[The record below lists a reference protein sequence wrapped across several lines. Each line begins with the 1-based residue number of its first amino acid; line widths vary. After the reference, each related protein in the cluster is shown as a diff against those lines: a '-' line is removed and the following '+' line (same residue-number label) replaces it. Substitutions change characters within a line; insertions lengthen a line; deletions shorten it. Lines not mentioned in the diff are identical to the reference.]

1 MAQQTYTTKA
11 GDTLSKVASQY
22 GVSLA
27 DISGYASGD
36 PNKIGIGENL
46 TVNTRD
52 IPPANTINATNLNS
66 QPYKVPPPAP
76 VTAYDGLIA
85 SSNAAITGL
94 QTDVNTDKADI
105 KSKYTR
111 LGELP
116 TEKTD
121 AYKDEGVYD
130 KRGAY
135 NNAVNSIN
143 QKELAYQT
151 RVDKIRNNN
160 PTGALEEGQT
170 IEIDR
175 LTKDWAVEKAA
186 LSISAAFLKDDYEL
200 AKSIVDDRI
209 SAETDGLKNEL
220 AGLEYFYSQ
229 NYNTLTDEKKKVLE
243 FQIQNIQDEKSSK
256 ENALKEIGAIQLA
269 AAENGAPSSVIVGI
283 GKAGDLTQAISA
295 AGSWIDQTI
304 DRKGDGPGSNTVD
317 LAPEDERILTGSG
330 FSRQDIKDLQT
341 YVSKN
346 GVSAA
351 LSAKNTDGTPM
362 FTVQQ
367 IAAIKKVYSV
377 NDSDFFTKDS
387 INELVTADVA
397 KTWLEEKYADDN
409 SGLEDLARNQGFASW
424 WKTKGAEKNNFLS
437 SDKARQY
444 VIDQYTQKARDAGL
458 LIE

>member
-1 MAQQTYTTKA
+1 MAQQTYTVKQ
-11 GDTLSKVASQY
+11 GDTLSKVASSY
-22 GVSLA
+22 GVSLS
-27 DISGYASGD
+27 DITGYASGD

-46 TVNTRD
+46 TINTRD

-66 QPYKVPPPAP
+66 QPYKVPPTTPT
-76 VTAYDGLIA
+76 TAYDGLIK
-85 SSNAAITGL
+85 SSEAAITGL
-94 QTDVNTDKADI
+94 ETDVNKDKESI
-105 KSKYTR
+105 KGKYTR
-111 LGELP
+111 LGQLP
-116 TEKTD
+116 TEQAD
-121 AYKDEGVYD
+121 AYKKEGVYD

-135 NNAVNSIN
+135 NNAVNTIN

-151 RVDKIRNNN
+151 RIDKIRNSN
-160 PTGALEEGQT
+160 PTGALEEGQN

-220 AGLEYFYSQ
+220 AGLEFFYSQ
-229 NYNTLTDEKKKVLE
+229 NYNSLTDEKKKVLE
-243 FQIQNIQDEKSSK
+243 FQIQNIQDEKAAK

-283 GKAGDLTQAISA
+283 GKAADLTQAISA

-304 DRKGDGPGSNTVD
+304 DRKGGGSGSGTVD
-317 LAPEDERILTGSG
+317 LAPEDERILTGAG
-330 FSRQDIKDLQT
+330 FSKEDIKDLQT
-341 YVSKN
+341 YVAKN

-351 LSAKNTDGTPM
+351 LSAKNSDGTPM
-362 FTVQQ
+362 FSVQQ
-367 IAAIKKVYSV
+367 VAAIKKVYSV
-377 NDSDFFTKDS
+377 NDSDFFTKES

-409 SGLEDLARNQGFASW
+409 SGLEDLARSQGFASW
-424 WKTKGAEKNNFLS
+424 WKTKSREKSNFLS

-444 VIDQYTQKARDAGL
+444 VIDQYIQKARDAGL

>member
-1 MAQQTYTTKA
+1 MAQQTYTVKQ
-11 GDTLSKVASQY
+11 GDTLSRVASQY
-22 GVSLA
+22 GVNLT
-27 DISGYASGD
+27 DITGYASGD

-46 TVNTRD
+46 TINTRD
-52 IPPANTINATNLNS
+52 IPPANTINATNLNA
-66 QPYKVPPPAP
+66 QPYKTPPVTPS
-76 VTAYDGLIA
+76 TAYDGLIK
-85 SSNAAITGL
+85 SSDAAITSL
-94 QTDVNTDKADI
+94 KSEVDTDKTNI
-105 KSKYTR
+105 QSKYTR

-116 TEKTD
+116 GEKAD
-121 AYKDEGVYD
+121 SYKKEGVYD

-220 AGLEYFYSQ
+220 AGLEFFYTQ
-229 NYNTLTDEKKKVLE
+229 NYNSLTDEKKKLLE
-243 FQIQNIQDEKSSK
+243 FQIQNIQDEKATK

-304 DRKGDGPGSNTVD
+304 DRDGSGGGSGTVD
-317 LAPEDERILTGSG
+317 LAPEDERILTGAG

-341 YVSKN
+341 YVAKN

-351 LSAKNTDGTPM
+351 LSAKGEDGQPL

-367 IAAIKKVYSV
+367 VAAIKKVYSV

-387 INELVTADVA
+387 INELVTGDVA
-397 KTWLEEKYADDN
+397 KQWLEEKYADDN
-409 SGLEDLARNQGFASW
+409 SGLEDLARSQGFASW
-424 WKTKGAEKNNFLS
+424 WRTKGAEKSNFLG

-444 VIDQYTQKARDAGL
+444 VIDQYIQKARDAGL

>member
-1 MAQQTYTTKA
+1 M
-11 GDTLSKVASQY
+11 ASQY

-27 DISGYASGD
+27 DITGYASGD

-46 TVNTRD
+46 IVNTRD

-66 QPYKVPPPAP
+66 QPYKVPPTAP
-76 VTAYDGLIA
+76 VTAYDGLIK
-85 SSNAAITGL
+85 SSEAAITGL
-94 QTDVNTDKADI
+94 QTDVTKDKTDI
-105 KSKYTR
+105 QSKYTR
-111 LGELP
+111 LGQLP
-116 TEKTD
+116 TEKAD

-220 AGLEYFYSQ
+220 AGLEFFYTQ
-229 NYNTLTDEKKKVLE
+229 NYNSLTDEKKKVLE

-304 DRKGDGPGSNTVD
+304 DRKGDGPGSDTVD
-317 LAPEDERILTGSG
+317 IAPEDERLLTGAGYSA
-330 FSRQDIKDLQT
+330 QDIKDIKQAVAT
-341 YVSKN
+341 YGIESVLAAETDMKKKN
-346 GVSAA
+346 
-351 LSAKNTDGTPM
+351 
-362 FTVQQ
+362 
-367 IAAIKKVYSV
+367 AIKKVYGVADPLKTRADAEAEVASKGV
-377 NDSDFFTKDS
+377 DKVLSTVYTPE
-387 INELVTADVA
+387 ELQKMSSEAG
-397 KTWLEEKYADDN
+397 Y
-409 SGLEDLARNQGFASW
+409 SSW
-424 WKTKGAEKNNFLS
+424 WKPKSVELKNFLK
-437 SDKARQY
+437 SDAAKQAATNLY
-444 VIDQYTQKARDAGL
+444 
-458 LIE
+458 IEKYKKDGIYGE